1 MFEDHY
7 LLVGMKKDLDE
18 EEDELLDLN
27 IEEELKNNKEDRNIN
42 KDAKLMAKE
51 SLKDIVPNKDILTQI
66 EEGDKDIDEL
76 LRDAT
81 FKGKAN
87 SLGYNKRREQKVLL
101 KKALKELKN
110 KF

>member
-1 MFEDHY
+1 M
-7 LLVGMKKDLDE
+7 VVMKRDLDE
-18 EEDELLDLN
+18 DDLEDSGFEDLEKDLEDIAKKKNLRRDAEE
-27 IEEELKNNKEDRNIN
+27 
-42 KDAKLMAKE
+42 MAKE
-51 SLKDIVPNKDILTQI
+51 SLKDIVPDKDVLTKI

-87 SLGYNKRREQKVLL
+87 SLGYNKRREQKILL

>member
-1 MFEDHY
+1 
-7 LLVGMKKDLDE
+7 MKRDLDE
-18 EEDELLDLN
+18 DDFEDSGFEDLEKDLEDIAKNKKNLRRDAEE
-27 IEEELKNNKEDRNIN
+27 
-42 KDAKLMAKE
+42 MAKE
-51 SLKDIVPNKDILTQI
+51 SLKDIVPDKDVLTKI

>member
-1 MFEDHY
+1 M
-7 LLVGMKKDLDE
+7 VVMKRDLDE
-18 EEDELLDLN
+18 DDLEDSGFEDLEKDLEDIAKKKNLRRDAEE
-27 IEEELKNNKEDRNIN
+27 
-42 KDAKLMAKE
+42 MAKE
-51 SLKDIVPNKDILTQI
+51 SLKDIVPDKDVLTKI
-66 EEGDKDIDEL
+66 EEGDKDINEL

>member
-1 MFEDHY
+1 M
-7 LLVGMKKDLDE
+7 VVMKRDLDE
-18 EEDELLDLN
+18 DDLEDSGFEDLEKDLEDIAKKKNLRRDAEE
-27 IEEELKNNKEDRNIN
+27 
-42 KDAKLMAKE
+42 MAKE
-51 SLKDIVPNKDILTQI
+51 SLKDIVPDKDVLTKI

>member
-1 MFEDHY
+1 
-7 LLVGMKKDLDE
+7 MKRDLDE
-18 EEDELLDLN
+18 DDLEDSGFEDLEKDLEDIAKKKNLRRDAEE
-27 IEEELKNNKEDRNIN
+27 
-42 KDAKLMAKE
+42 MAKE
-51 SLKDIVPNKDILTQI
+51 SLKDIVPDKDVLTKI